1 VDAAIA
7 RWAFDHNQPAGVGT
21 DNLPAAPALYLPL
34 KAPMRVRG
42 VLAIEPASP
51 AALQVPEQREF
62 LDTLAALIAIA
73 IERVHFVTV
82 AQQTL
87 VQMESERLRN
97 SLLAALSHDLR
108 TPLTALVGLA
118 DTLSIELGRGQGG
131 PAATARSISDQARRT
146 AELVDNLLEMARLQA
161 GGVTLRRDWQSL
173 EELVGSAIAS
183 IEPALADHRI
193 DIAIPP
199 DLPLLHCD
207 GALIERV
214 IVNLLEN
221 AAKHTPAGTRIGV
234 NAGVGDGE
242 IEVTVWDS
250 GPGLPPGDPDALF
263 DKFTRGDKES
273 RVPGVGLGLAICRAI
288 VEAHGGRI
296 AAGPRSGGGAR
307 FTFTL
312 PLASAP
318 AVEAEAGAEDAA

>member
-1 VDAAIA
+1 
-7 RWAFDHNQPAGVGT
+7 
-21 DNLPAAPALYLPL
+21 
-34 KAPMRVRG
+34 
-42 VLAIEPASP
+42 VLAIEPSDP
-51 AALQVPEQREF
+51 RTLQVPEQRQL
-62 LDTLAALIAIA
+62 LDTLAALVAIA
-73 IERVHFVTV
+73 LERVHFVTV
-82 AQQTL
+82 AQSTL
-87 VQMESERLRN
+87 VQIESERLRN

-118 DTLSIELGRGQGG
+118 DTLALDIARGAGT
-131 PAATARSISDQARRT
+131 PAATAGAIREQARRT
-146 AELVDNLLEMARLQA
+146 AQLVDNLLEMARLQT

-183 IEPALADHRI
+183 IESALAGHRL
-193 DIAIPP
+193 DIRIPA

-221 AAKHTPAGTRIGV
+221 AAKHTPAGTHVGV
-234 NAGVGDGE
+234 TAGTTESE
-242 IEVTVWDS
+242 IEITVWDD

-263 DKFTRGDKES
+263 DKFTRGGRES

-288 VEAHGGRI
+288 VAAHGGRI
-296 AAGPRSGGGAR
+296 IAAPRTGGGAR

-318 AVEAEAGAEDAA
+318 AVEAEAA